1 MAFFPSKE
9 PEKKNLEKRKR
20 RTYVKMELLWHKG
33 LETASATAALM
44 MAA

>member
-33 LETASATAALM
+33 LETTAAALV

>member
-33 LETASATAALM
+33 LETATAALV